1 MAKSINLDTAQ
12 RVDITCRRNDTF
24 ELNLTIKDNAG
35 ASSFTG
41 SDKFKMQVR
50 SADDEADTVVPKLST
65 TGTFGGTYFTAGV
78 EGFLDVDTADYANG
92 VVKIKGLA
100 ADMDVDSGLYVYD
113 IQFTD
118 VDAPKTSTLLYGTF
132 KINEDVTI

>member
-12 RVDITCRRNDTF
+12 RVDITCRKNDTF
-24 ELNLTIKDNAG
+24 ELNLTIKDG
-35 ASSFTG
+35 ISSAFTG
-41 SDKFKMQVR
+41 SDTFKMQVR

-65 TGTFGGTYFTAGV
+65 TGTFGGTFFTAGV
-78 EGFLDVDTADYANG
+78 EGFLDVDKADYANG
-92 VVKIKGLA
+92 VVKFKGLA
-100 ADMDVDSGLYVYD
+100 SDMDIDSGLYVYD

-118 VDAPKTSTLLYGTF
+118 VDAAKTSTLLYGTF

>member
-24 ELNLTIKDNAG
+24 ELNLTIKDGTSSAFAG
-35 ASSFTG
+35 DDT
-41 SDKFKMQVR
+41 FKMQVR

-65 TGTFGGTYFTAGV
+65 TGTFGGTFFTAGV
-78 EGFLDVDTADYANG
+78 DGFLAVDTADYANG
-92 VVKIKGLA
+92 VVKFKGLA

-118 VDAPKTSTLLYGTF
+118 VSAPKTSTLLYGTF